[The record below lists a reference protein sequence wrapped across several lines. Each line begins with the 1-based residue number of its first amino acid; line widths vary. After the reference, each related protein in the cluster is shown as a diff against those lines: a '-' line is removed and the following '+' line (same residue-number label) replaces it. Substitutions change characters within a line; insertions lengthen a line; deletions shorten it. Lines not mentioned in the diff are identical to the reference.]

1 MNDEASQL
9 HHELWAMIPWVVNG
23 TAEAAQCRRLELH
36 AAGCA
41 DCREE
46 LAFQRLLQQGMRA
59 ETGPPHAAEPALQR
73 LLARIDQAE
82 PLPSRVNEGWQGRRW
97 LVAAV
102 LVQAIGLSVLGTL
115 QWQHAGS
122 ADYQTL
128 SQTSSQAFSQ
138 TGAEAAPARIRLV
151 PSPEMRLAELQALLS
166 RTQMRVVDTDGSAAI
181 LGLAPAPGASLS
193 LVQSLA
199 LLRAEPGVRLAEP
212 VPAPAP

>member
-46 LAFQRLLQQGMRA
+46 LAFQRLLQDGIRA

-82 PLPSRVNEGWQGRRW
+82 PLPTRVNEGWQGRRW

-128 SQTSSQAFSQ
+128 SQTSSQ
-138 TGAEAAPARIRLV
+138 TRAEATPARIRLV
-151 PSPEMRLAELQALLS
+151 PSSEMRLAELQALLN
-166 RTQMRVVDTDGSAAI
+166 RTQMRVVETDGSAAI

-193 LVQSLA
+193 LAQSLA
-199 LLRAEPGVRLAEP
+199 VLRAEPGVRLAEP
-212 VPAPAP
+212 VP

>member
-1 MNDEASQL
+1 MNDV

-23 TAEAAQCRRLELH
+23 TADAAQCRRFEQH
-36 AAGCA
+36 AAACA

-46 LAFQRLLQQGMRA
+46 LAFQRLLQTGMRA
-59 ETGPPHAAEPALQR
+59 EAGPPHAAEPALQR

-82 PLPSRVNEGWQGRRW
+82 ALPALANDQRWPARRW

-102 LVQAIGLSVLGTL
+102 LVQAVGLTALGTL
-115 QWQHAGS
+115 QWQRSAV

-128 SQTSSQAFSQ
+128 SQTR
-138 TGAEAAPARIRLV
+138 AEVTPARIRLV
-151 PSPEMRLAELQALLS
+151 PAPQMRLAELQALMS
-166 RTQMRVVDTDGSAAI
+166 RTQMSIVETDGNASI

-193 LVQSLA
+193 LAQSLA

-212 VPAPAP
+212 VLP